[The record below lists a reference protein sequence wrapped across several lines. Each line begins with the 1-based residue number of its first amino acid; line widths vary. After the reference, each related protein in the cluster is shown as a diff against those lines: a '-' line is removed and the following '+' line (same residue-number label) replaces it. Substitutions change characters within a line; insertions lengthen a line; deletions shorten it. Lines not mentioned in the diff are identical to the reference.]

1 MNPVFEAALELQ
13 SFCQQERWRFC
24 FIGGVAVQRWGEPR
38 LTVDVDITLLTGFGG
53 EEPFIRA
60 LLARFQPRRS
70 DAAEFALRN
79 RVLLV
84 ENSQEVGMDVALG
97 GLPFEARSV
106 ERASAFNI
114 GGEQHLITCSAEDLV
129 VHKCFASR
137 DQDWIDVRGVLEKQ
151 RGKLSLAQIY
161 DELTPLVAL
170 KEQPEIVERLRG
182 LVEKV
187 AAAP

>member
-53 EEPFIRA
+53 EESFIRT
-60 LLARFQPRRS
+60 LLARFQPRRP
-70 DAAEFALRN
+70 DAADFALRN
-79 RVLLV
+79 RVLLL

-114 GGEQHLITCSAEDLV
+114 GGEQRLITCSAEDLV